1 MPTDGV
7 LFSAHQ
13 FQALW
18 SPLARYIAYVL
29 PYYVRYSICDFTTT
43 TIIASTSLAYAM
55 RNTASYNCDLRARI
69 RFLPNGPRMCVLVV
83 WPGIVPDNHPLAGQV
98 RLTRCR
104 GTMGAPTPGREA
116 DRPVAFLTTLPTLED
131 RRYRED

>member
-18 SPLARYIAYVL
+18 SPFARYMPKGTVTYALAYV
-29 PYYVRYSICDFTTT
+29 F
-43 TIIASTSLAYAM
+43 AY
-55 RNTASYNCDLRARI
+55 
-69 RFLPNGPRMCVLVV
+69 GPGMCVLVV

-116 DRPVAFLTTLPTLED
+116 DRPGAFLTTLPTLED
-131 RRYRED
+131 RLNRED